1 VKKEIPGLGVNG
13 NTVVGHREMSV
24 DLIEVDREGEGI
36 HDGIRQKIIEVEAKW
51 LLIQLEK

>member
-1 VKKEIPGLGVNG
+1 MNG